1 MRNVATD
8 RGEALKG
15 SRARLPEVI
24 KTNTMARIMNY
35 RDRAEYQLL
44 LRSQAAELE
53 VGNEDIAG
61 EIGEQIEQLEHKYGI
76 G

>member
-1 MRNVATD
+1 
-8 RGEALKG
+8 
-15 SRARLPEVI
+15 
-24 KTNTMARIMNY
+24 MARIMNY

>member
-1 MRNVATD
+1 M
-8 RGEALKG
+8 KG